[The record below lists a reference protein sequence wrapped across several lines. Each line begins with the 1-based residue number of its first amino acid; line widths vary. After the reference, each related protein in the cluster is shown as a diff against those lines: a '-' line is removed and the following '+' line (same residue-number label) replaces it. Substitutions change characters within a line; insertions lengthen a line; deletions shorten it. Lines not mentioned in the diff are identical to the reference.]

1 MGVDEG
7 TYKCGRLVLEPE
19 VLAKS
24 NAIKQ
29 RLAHTYYCVD
39 VCSEYVAAKSKLGDV
54 RLARYAA
61 TDRDGERSSP
71 RPSLLSTQCSLTG
84 LSQAIVLH
92 QFQSSLYR
100 LHFLVCSIHH
110 RPHLSCGNRCCS
122 RWFSAHVILRHEG

>member
-1 MGVDEG
+1 MNGGAMGVDEG

-71 RPSLLSTQCSLTG
+71 RPS
-84 LSQAIVLH
+84 